1 MNKDCWAGRSTGMKC
16 RTCVFF
22 VDKKKASELH
32 VKDYKEDKEVC
43 EVQAYDPRGSIG
55 RCRRN
60 APTMKGFPIVFEQ
73 DWCGEHRID
82 ENKI

>member
-1 MNKDCWAGRSTGMKC
+1 MSNDCWANRKSGMKC
-16 RTCVFF
+16 ATCVFF
-22 VDKKKASELH
+22 VEKKHAVRDVDIAEIPIPIPT
-32 VKDYKEDKEVC
+32 EDS
-43 EVQAYDPRGSIG
+43 RGAIG